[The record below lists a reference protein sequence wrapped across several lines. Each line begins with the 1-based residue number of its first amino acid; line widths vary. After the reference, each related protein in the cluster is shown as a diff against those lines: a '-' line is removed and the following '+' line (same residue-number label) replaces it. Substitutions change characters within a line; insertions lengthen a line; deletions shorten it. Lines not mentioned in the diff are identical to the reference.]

1 MESIALPMVLTDLRP
16 EVAIDAIRSARRS
29 GIVRQKSSNQFRLYT
44 ADEVV
49 VNMARGETHLGQM
62 PGGELELPDICGQ
75 KLSRQC

>member
-1 MESIALPMVLTDLRP
+1 
-16 EVAIDAIRSARRS
+16 
-29 GIVRQKSSNQFRLYT
+29 VRQKSSNQFRLYT